1 MKGLLCRLAPLTEAH
16 LGAVAKW
23 LSPSECEA
31 LVRGTSST
39 LSRESQYAALEAGSS
54 PDSGSGDRRA
64 ALITDV
70 RGTPVGIVH
79 WWRLGEGVYEVGGA
93 TGDERLWNTGIG
105 IEAALLLVDYLFEVR
120 NCRRVEFTTGLHNNA
135 VINIGLDD
143 GMTIEAVCRN
153 YFSAVGATV
162 PAVKSGTTREEYRR
176 PYPHYQP
183 RVGRRLDASRHEART
198 RALSRRV
205 DVRAIADRL
214 IRAGGGDP
222 RDSQASQAGQ
232 GSQSSQRSQQP

>member
-1 MKGLLCRLAPLTEAH
+1 MRGLLCGLAPLTEAH
-16 LGAVAKW
+16 LGVVAKW

-39 LSRESQYAALEAGSS
+39 VSRESQYAALESGSFA
-54 PDSGSGDRRA
+54 GSGDRRA
-64 ALITDV
+64 AVVTDV

-79 WWRLGEGVYEVGGA
+79 WWRLAEGVYEIGGA

-135 VINIGLDD
+135 VINIGLED

-153 YFSAVGATV
+153 YFSAVGTTV

-183 RVGRRLDASRHEART
+183 RVGRRLDAAWHEART

-205 DVRAIADRL
+205 DVQAIADRL
-214 IRAGGGDP
+214 IRAGG
-222 RDSQASQAGQ
+222 RDTGSSQD
-232 GSQSSQRSQQP
+232 SQSSQRSQQP